1 MRKSIP
7 SEEIDEKTDFFKK
20 MVALRLDIDLI
31 YEIVKLLEGISI
43 DNRDEQS
50 RDFGISYVIKFLE
63 KYCMSKDDY

>member
-31 YEIVKLLEGISI
+31 YEIV
-43 DNRDEQS
+43 D
-50 RDFGISYVIKFLE
+50 YVKYKCDRFEE
-63 KYCMSKDDY
+63 KINTRVWE

>member
-63 KYCMSKDDY
+63 K